1 MSVNLFLEI
10 FQNLNITSYEFKFI
24 LGTHLVLQQG
34 IVKNL
39 WVFFQ
44 GRCRHL
50 LFFHSLPEMK
60 AFCTFYSINFASHL
74 QKEIP
79 MAALSDKK
87 KSIAKTVA
95 LNYISPKVY
104 RITHHAQI
112 LTATATTKA
121 TWENRKVR
129 NIITQYRAMSIWLGA
144 FANISWNQWT
154 SVK

>member
-1 MSVNLFLEI
+1 M
-10 FQNLNITSYEFKFI
+10 
-24 LGTHLVLQQG
+24 
-34 IVKNL
+34 
-39 WVFFQ
+39 
-44 GRCRHL
+44 
-50 LFFHSLPEMK
+50 
-60 AFCTFYSINFASHL
+60 

-104 RITHHAQI
+104 RITHHAQV
-112 LTATATTKA
+112 LTATATTNA